1 MPIETLASS
10 HGGIAITGRA
20 ALDFG
25 RRSLFAMFPGLVNV
39 SLSILHRMEIGE
51 LHPGGLTERTRQCKE
66 VPNAT
71 ASLLREQSD
80 NELS

>member
-1 MPIETLASS
+1 LPIETLASS

-39 SLSILHRMEIGE
+39 SLSIEWKLANCT
-51 LHPGGLTERTRQCKE
+51 PGGLTERTRQCKE